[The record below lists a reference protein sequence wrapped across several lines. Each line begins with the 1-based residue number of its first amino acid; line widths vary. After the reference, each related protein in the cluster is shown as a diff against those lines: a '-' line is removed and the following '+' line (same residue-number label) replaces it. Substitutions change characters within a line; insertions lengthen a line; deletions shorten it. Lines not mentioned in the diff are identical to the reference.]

1 MAHDTSQPHRVQLK
15 QTLETKRER
24 EFYRYYEPIQSLTE
38 TGPPLCD
45 LHNADSV
52 KAHRPLSSP
61 DRALTAFCQLGA
73 LRLGCRRAMLFF
85 FDRNYAYVLAEATR
99 TLSLQDDSVH
109 EAEDSLWLGHTV
121 IPRGYTICEETVCRL
136 PSGDPTDDP
145 ISHIINDLD
154 EDTQFCGKPY
164 VTDGPKA
171 KFYAGVPITTDKGVN
186 IGAYCCLDDRRRLD
200 GLDARGVAFLQDMA
214 KTVMTHLEMV
224 RAKRDE
230 ERSSRMVKSL
240 GAFVEGAASM
250 QSWEKETG
258 RRDYRRVGG
267 RSGSPAKRPPLE
279 PVHSPTTAN
288 GIHRMTMQPSATTSS
303 NSTATQKSSS
313 EEVPGTPTDGAT
325 PDMSKVY
332 RQSMRNVQD
341 LAEQLI
347 PPNVQDV
354 FQRAAD
360 LLCGALRVDGVA
372 FLDGSPNTFGGLVDS
387 QEPSGPSSDAVSSAT
402 DQTGGE
408 SEGWPSS
415 RIEKGVDKACKVL
428 ASSHSPE
435 DKFNSKG
442 ELQHDIQATS
452 IRERFLRS
460 LLKRHPHGKIWN
472 FSEDP
477 PDTSSDESSPETGT
491 RLDGHDIGK
500 VSNTKDVND
509 TLARRAMRRKGR
521 VDDEKE
527 IRRLF
532 PGVRS
537 LALCGYVTKENTTEV
552 ERVLANGTAVNYMAA
567 FCDVVMAEI
576 YRLEAQNSDRMKADF
591 ISSISHELRS
601 PLHGILGSVECLQE
615 LSFADSFHSDLVSQI
630 EVCGRTLLDIVEHL
644 LDYKKI
650 TTTKPSIPKE
660 EAKPSPLKRPTLND
674 TRKTSM
680 GAMMSLESQVSLDEV
695 TEEVVS
701 SAVYSFCC
709 ARSKEN
715 ILNRRVTVLLDI
727 DRAESVNWQ
736 CKVALGAWKRI
747 CINLVSNALKYTS
760 EGFIHVSLKTVPI
773 PGKRKRFNAVFT
785 VQDSGRGM
793 SKDFLAN
800 NFFRPFS
807 QEDTLMEGTGLG
819 MSLVAKI
826 VRAMAGQVDVQSEKG
841 RGTTMTVVVPIEVG
855 RPSKAKRSLSAVAES
870 LDGRRVGILGFGD
883 ARTAADAETADGSR
897 HELARTKLL
906 QSIRLSC
913 EQLGLDVRQN
923 TEDAELYIIAE
934 ADLSTYAQSKQLT
947 STEGTRS
954 GLDKPL
960 VVVCNSA
967 ISVRQLRTSSAAA
980 GFTTERLEYTA
991 QPLGTISLGK
1001 AIRNCL
1007 STDSNVRDFST
1018 SHQDATVGAASPRT
1032 VETIRPYQ
1040 NDGID
1045 ERSGRLPIRVRT
1057 SHSSS
1062 ASDQH
1067 QPPLPPITDMPS
1079 PHPLQRVAN
1088 STVAAQPDA
1097 TSDGYLSTRSK
1108 STGDRP
1114 LTPRAVEQVSS
1125 GKDPVTSNVRSV
1137 IAPSGLSLLLVDDNV
1152 SQLNDFSGRTVSKRL
1167 LISVQQIN
1175 LQLLVNY
1182 ARKQGHRKATASDGQ
1197 QAVNAYKAAC
1207 LASGH
1212 VQATASDSKTTD
1224 AAAGKDGTDTSNT
1237 LSEKPQVILMDISM
1251 PVLNGFE
1258 ATRLIRA
1265 FELQNGLVPAHIIAL
1280 TGLGSA
1286 DAQQEAFSSGVDLF
1300 LTKPVRLKELTK
1312 LLDGIKNGD
1321 HTRGDTPVPK

>member
-1 MAHDTSQPHRVQLK
+1 MAHTETANKSQPHRIQRK
-15 QTLETKRER
+15 QALETRRER
-24 EFYRYYEPIQSLTE
+24 EFYRYYEPIQALTE
-38 TGPPLCD
+38 SGPSLCD
-45 LHNADSV
+45 LDDADSV

-109 EAEDSLWLGHTV
+109 EEEDSLWLGHTV
-121 IPRGYTICEETVCRL
+121 IPRGYTICEETVCRTN
-136 PSGDPTDDP
+136 SGDGSESNP

-154 EDTQFCGKPY
+154 DDTQFCGKPY

-171 KFYAGVPITTDKGVN
+171 KFYAGVPITTDRGVN
-186 IGAYCCLDDRRRLD
+186 IGAYCCLDDRKRVD
-200 GLDARGVAFLQDMA
+200 GLDANGIIFLQDMA

-224 RAKRDE
+224 RAKSEQD
-230 ERSSRMVKSL
+230 RSTRMVKSL

-279 PVHSPTTAN
+279 PIPSPTTAN
-288 GIHRMTMQPSATTSS
+288 GVH
-303 NSTATQKSSS
+303 
-313 EEVPGTPTDGAT
+313 
-325 PDMSKVY
+325 
-332 RQSMRNVQD
+332 
-341 LAEQLI
+341 
-347 PPNVQDV
+347 
-354 FQRAAD
+354 
-360 LLCGALRVDGVA
+360 
-372 FLDGSPNTFGGLVDS
+372 
-387 QEPSGPSSDAVSSAT
+387 
-402 DQTGGE
+402 
-408 SEGWPSS
+408 
-415 RIEKGVDKACKVL
+415 
-428 ASSHSPE
+428 
-435 DKFNSKG
+435 
-442 ELQHDIQATS
+442 
-452 IRERFLRS
+452 
-460 LLKRHPHGKIWN
+460 
-472 FSEDP
+472 
-477 PDTSSDESSPETGT
+477 
-491 RLDGHDIGK
+491 
-500 VSNTKDVND
+500 NTKNVND
-509 TLARRAMRRKGR
+509 TLARRAMRRQGR
-521 VDDEKE
+521 VDDGKE

-537 LALCGYVTKENTTEV
+537 LALCGMWDQN
-552 ERVLANGTAVNYMAA
+552 RGRWFSACAVWTYAPLRLLSESETNYMAA

-644 LDYKKI
+644 LDYKKMN
-650 TTTKPSIPKE
+650 TPKPSIPKE
-660 EAKPSPLKRPTLND
+660 DAKPSPLKRPTLND

-695 TEEVVS
+695 TEETVS

-715 ILNRRVTVLLDI
+715 ILNRRVAVLLDI

-760 EGFIHVSLKTVPI
+760 EGFIHVSLKAVPI

-800 NFFRPFS
+800 HFFRPFS

-855 RPSKAKRSLSAVAES
+855 RPSKAKKLLGAVAES
-870 LDGRRVGILGFGD
+870 LSGCSVGILGFGD
-883 ARTAADAETADGSR
+883 ARIGADAETADGTR

-906 QSIRLSC
+906 QSTRLSC
-913 EQLGLDVRQN
+913 EQLGLDVKQMN
-923 TEDAELYIIAE
+923 NDNVPDADVYIIAE
-934 ADLSTYAQSKQLT
+934 ADLSRYAQSKQLT
-947 STEGTRS
+947 SAEGTRY

-967 ISVRQLRTSSAAA
+967 ISVRQLRASSAAA

-991 QPLGTISLGK
+991 QPLGTTSLGK

-1007 STDSNVRDFST
+1007 STDSTARDLVINP
-1018 SHQDATVGAASPRT
+1018 QDATVGAASPRT

-1040 NDGID
+1040 HDGID
-1045 ERSGRLPIRVRT
+1045 ERSGRLPIRVRAF
-1057 SHSSS
+1057 HSSS
-1062 ASDQH
+1062 ASDQD

-1125 GKDPVTSNVRSV
+1125 GKDPVTSNAKSV
-1137 IAPSGLSLLLVDDNV
+1137 IAPSGLSLLLVDDN
-1152 SQLNDFSGRTVSKRL
+1152 
-1167 LISVQQIN
+1167 QIN

-1197 QAVNAYKAAC
+1197 QAVDAYKAAC
-1207 LASGH
+1207 LVSGH
-1212 VQATASDSKTTD
+1212 VQSTASDPKTTD
-1224 AAAGKDGTDTSNT
+1224 AAAGKDGTDTSTT

-1265 FELQNGLVPAHIIAL
+1265 YELQHGLQPAHIIAL

-1286 DAQQEAFSSGVDLF
+1286 GAQQEAFSSGVDLF

-1312 LLDGIKNGD
+1312 LLDGIKSGD
-1321 HTRGDTPVPK
+1321 HARADTPVPK

>member
-1 MAHDTSQPHRVQLK
+1 MAHDKSQPHHVQLK

-24 EFYRYYEPIQSLTE
+24 EFYRYYAPIQALTE

-109 EAEDSLWLGHTV
+109 EAEDSLWLG
-121 IPRGYTICEETVCRL
+121 P
-136 PSGDPTDDP
+136 GDPTDDP

-171 KFYAGVPITTDKGVN
+171 KFYAGVPITTDKGVHM
-186 IGAYCCLDDRRRLD
+186 RRED
-200 GLDARGVAFLQDMA
+200 GLDARGVEFLKDMA

-224 RAKRDE
+224 RASSEQD
-230 ERSSRMVKSL
+230 RSTRMVKSL

-258 RRDYRRVGG
+258 RRDYRRVGSRAG
-267 RSGSPAKRPPLE
+267 SPATRPTIEPVASTTTTNGGHRVTMQSSATMSSSSTATRKSSSDSQSGSP
-279 PVHSPTTAN
+279 VD
-288 GIHRMTMQPSATTSS
+288 ATTPNVSR
-303 NSTATQKSSS
+303 
-313 EEVPGTPTDGAT
+313 VH
-325 PDMSKVY
+325 
-332 RQSMRNVQD
+332 RQTTENVQD
-341 LAEQLI
+341 ISEQLI
-347 PPNVQDV
+347 PSNVQDV
-354 FQRAAD
+354 FQRASH
-360 LLCGALRVDGVA
+360 LLREAVGVDGVA

-387 QEPSGPSSDAVSSAT
+387 HDGGQSSDTFSSAAE
-402 DQTGGE
+402 QTGGE
-408 SEGWPSS
+408 SDSRPSS
-415 RIEKGVDKACKVL
+415 RIDRGTDKACKVL

-435 DKFNSKG
+435 DKYDSRG
-442 ELQHDIQATS
+442 ELQHDIQATT
-452 IRERFLRS
+452 ITERFLRS
-460 LLKRHPHGKIWN
+460 LLRKFPHGKIWN
-472 FSEDP
+472 FSEDLS
-477 PDTSSDESSPETGT
+477 DTSSDDSAPEIGT
-491 RLDGHDIGK
+491 RPDGHDHSK
-500 VSNTKDVND
+500 VSNTKFNVDDHV
-509 TLARRAMRRKGR
+509 ARRASRRQGR
-521 VDDEKE
+521 IDDGRE

-537 LALCGYVTKENTTEV
+537 LALCGMWDQNRGRWFSGCAIWTYAPLRLLSDSE
-552 ERVLANGTAVNYMAA
+552 VNYMSA

-644 LDYKKI
+644 LDYKKMNHV
-650 TTTKPSIPKE
+650 TKTKNPTE
-660 EAKPSPLKRPTLND
+660 DAKLSPLKRPTLSD
-674 TRKTSM
+674 TRKSSM

-715 ILNRRVTVLLDI
+715 ILNRRVTVILDI
-727 DRAESVNWQ
+727 DRTESIDWQ
-736 CKVALGAWKRI
+736 CKIALGAWKRI

-760 EGFIHVSLKTVPI
+760 EGYIRISLKAVPI

-793 SKDFLAN
+793 SREFLAN
-800 NFFRPFS
+800 HFFRPFS
-807 QEDTLMEGTGLG
+807 QEDVLMEGTGLG

-826 VRAMAGQVDVQSEKG
+826 VRAMSGKVDVQSEKG
-841 RGTTMTVVVPIEVG
+841 CGTTMTVVVPVDVG
-855 RPSKAKRSLSAVAES
+855 RPSKARKSLSAAAEALGGCS
-870 LDGRRVGILGFGD
+870 VGILGFGD
-883 ARTAADAETADGSR
+883 VRAGAETTNSTR

-913 EQLGLDVRQN
+913 EQLGLDIRQI
-923 TEDAELYIIAE
+923 TDDILPEADVYIIAE
-934 ADLSTYAQSKQLT
+934 ADLSIYAQSKQLKT
-947 STEGTRS
+947 VGGTRS
-954 GLDKPL
+954 GLEKPL
-960 VVVCNSA
+960 VIVCNSA
-967 ISVRQLRTSSAAA
+967 ISVRQLRASSAAA
-980 GFTTERLEYTA
+980 GFSTERLEYTS
-991 QPLGTISLGK
+991 QPLGATGLGK

-1007 STDSNVRDFST
+1007 PSLPNGQDNPISRE
-1018 SHQDATVGAASPRT
+1018 DATLGAASVRLT
-1032 VETIRPYQ
+1032 EMSRPHEH
-1040 NDGID
+1040 DGVD
-1045 ERSGRLPIRVRT
+1045 ERSGRLPIRTRT
-1057 SHSSS
+1057 PHSSS
-1062 ASDQH
+1062 ASEQDRAPRSSVTNPLKPRQVQGGADRSGVDQ
-1067 QPPLPPITDMPS
+1067 PNKGTD
-1079 PHPLQRVAN
+1079 
-1088 STVAAQPDA
+1088 D
-1097 TSDGYLSTRSK
+1097 YLSNRSR

-1114 LTPRAVEQVSS
+1114 LTPRAVESTLFEKNPVVSS
-1125 GKDPVTSNVRSV
+1125 TKHAAP
-1137 IAPSGLSLLLVDDNV
+1137 PSGLSLLLVDDN
-1152 SQLNDFSGRTVSKRL
+1152 
-1167 LISVQQIN
+1167 QIN

-1197 QAVNAYKAAC
+1197 QAVDAYKAAC
-1207 LASGH
+1207 LAGGH
-1212 VQATASDSKTTD
+1212 VHSTTPAPNGTE
-1224 AAAGKDGTDTSNT
+1224 AAAGKDTTDTTT

-1265 FELQNGLVPAHIIAL
+1265 YELQHGLQPAHIIAL

-1286 DAQQEAFSSGVDLF
+1286 GAQQEAFSSGVDLF

-1321 HTRGDTPVPK
+1321 HTRADTPVPK

>member
-1 MAHDTSQPHRVQLK
+1 MAHDKSQPHRVQLK

-109 EAEDSLWLGHTV
+109 EAEDSLWLG
-121 IPRGYTICEETVCRL
+121 P
-136 PSGDPTDDP
+136 GDPTDDP

-186 IGAYCCLDDRRRLD
+186 IGAYCCLDDRKRVD
-200 GLDARGVAFLQDMA
+200 GLDANGIIFLQDMA

-224 RAKRDE
+224 RAKAEQD
-230 ERSSRMVKSL
+230 RSTRMVKSL

-250 QSWEKETG
+250 QSWEKETC
-258 RRDYRRVGG
+258 RRDYRRVGSRAG
-267 RSGSPAKRPPLE
+267 SPSTRPTMEPVASTTTTNGGHRVTMQSSAAMSSSSTATRKSSSDSRSGSP
-279 PVHSPTTAN
+279 VDT
-288 GIHRMTMQPSATTSS
+288 
-303 NSTATQKSSS
+303 
-313 EEVPGTPTDGAT
+313 AT
-325 PDMSKVY
+325 PDVSRIH
-332 RQSMRNVQD
+332 RQTTENVQD
-341 LAEQLI
+341 LSEQLI

-360 LLCGALRVDGVA
+360 LLREAVGVDGVA

-387 QEPSGPSSDAVSSAT
+387 HGSGQSSDTFSSAT
-402 DQTGGE
+402 EHTGGE
-408 SEGWPSS
+408 SDSRPSS
-415 RIEKGVDKACKVL
+415 RIDRGAEKACKVL

-435 DKFNSKG
+435 DKYDSSG
-442 ELQHDIQATS
+442 ELQHDIQATT
-452 IRERFLRS
+452 ITERFLRS
-460 LLKRHPHGKIWN
+460 LLKRYPHGKIWN
-472 FSEDP
+472 FSEDLS
-477 PDTSSDESSPETGT
+477 DTSSDDSAPEVTA
-491 RLDGHDIGK
+491 RPNGHDHPR
-500 VSNTKDVND
+500 VSNTKFNVDDHV
-509 TLARRAMRRKGR
+509 ARRAARRQGR
-521 VDDEKE
+521 IDDGRE

-537 LALCGYVTKENTTEV
+537 LALCGMWDQNRGRWFSGCAIWSYAPLRLLSDSE
-552 ERVLANGTAVNYMAA
+552 VNYMSA

-644 LDYKKI
+644 LDYKKMNHVPK
-650 TTTKPSIPKE
+650 TKGPPGD
-660 EAKPSPLKRPTLND
+660 AKLSPTKRPTLSD
-674 TRKTSM
+674 TRKSSM
-680 GAMMSLESQVSLDEV
+680 GAMMSLESQVWLDEV
-695 TEEVVS
+695 TEETVS

-715 ILNRRVTVLLDI
+715 ILNRRVTVILDI
-727 DRAESVNWQ
+727 DRTEPIDWQ
-736 CKVALGAWKRI
+736 CKIALGAWKRI

-760 EGFIHVSLKTVPI
+760 EGYIRISLKAVPI

-793 SKDFLAN
+793 SREFLTN
-800 NFFRPFS
+800 HFFKPFS
-807 QEDTLMEGTGLG
+807 QEDVLMEGTGLG

-826 VRAMAGQVDVQSEKG
+826 VRAMSGKVDVQSEKG
-841 RGTTMTVVVPIEVG
+841 CGTTMTVVVPVDVG
-855 RPSKAKRSLSAVAES
+855 RPSKARKSLSAGAEALGGCS
-870 LDGRRVGILGFGD
+870 VGILGFGD
-883 ARTAADAETADGSR
+883 ARAGVEATNATR

-906 QSIRLSC
+906 QSIRLGC
-913 EQLGLDVRQN
+913 EQLGLDVRQ
-923 TEDAELYIIAE
+923 TTDDVLPEADVYIIAE
-934 ADLSTYAQSKQLT
+934 ADLSIYAQSKQLNT
-947 STEGTRS
+947 VGGTRS
-954 GLDKPL
+954 GLEKPL
-960 VVVCNSA
+960 VIVCNSA
-967 ISVRQLRTSSAAA
+967 ISVRQLRASSAAA
-980 GFTTERLEYTA
+980 GFSTEHLEYTA

-1007 STDSNVRDFST
+1007 PSLSNAPGHSITREDT
-1018 SHQDATVGAASPRT
+1018 TVGAASARLT
-1032 VETIRPYQ
+1032 
-1040 NDGID
+1040 
-1045 ERSGRLPIRVRT
+1045 ERSRPHEHNGIHERTGRLPSRTRT

-1062 ASDQH
+1062 SSEQDQAPRSLVTNPLKPRQVQGGADRSVLD
-1067 QPPLPPITDMPS
+1067 QPNKATD
-1079 PHPLQRVAN
+1079 
-1088 STVAAQPDA
+1088 D
-1097 TSDGYLSTRSK
+1097 YLSNRSR

-1114 LTPRAVEQVSS
+1114 LTPRAVEQTLPEKNPVVSS
-1125 GKDPVTSNVRSV
+1125 TKHAAP
-1137 IAPSGLSLLLVDDNV
+1137 PSGLSLLLVDDN
-1152 SQLNDFSGRTVSKRL
+1152 
-1167 LISVQQIN
+1167 QIN

-1197 QAVNAYKAAC
+1197 QAVDAYKAAC
-1207 LASGH
+1207 LASGLVH
-1212 VQATASDSKTTD
+1212 STALAPSTTE
-1224 AAAGKDGTDTSNT
+1224 AAAGKDGTETLNT

-1321 HTRGDTPVPK
+1321 HTRADTPVPK